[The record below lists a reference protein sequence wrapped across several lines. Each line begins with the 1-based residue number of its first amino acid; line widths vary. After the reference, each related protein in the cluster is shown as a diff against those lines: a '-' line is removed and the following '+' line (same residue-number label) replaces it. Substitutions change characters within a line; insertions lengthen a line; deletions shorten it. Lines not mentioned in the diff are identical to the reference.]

1 MLKGAHL
8 SERKCR
14 EILNLFCEDLT
25 ATQIAA
31 ISNVSRVT
39 VNAYLKMIR
48 LRLAQFCDDAFPL
61 HHLPLNH
68 LSLKHGEGAGL
79 PKTTY
84 YGFTRW
90 NGLVFSTGLSDMSR
104 EHLQHWQKHHPG
116 EGDTGAAPLYSGDPL
131 ASGHQALSIAMPG
144 IHAIADFSNWRLY
157 RRDAANGQASKY
169 ISDEISGF
177 WGLTRSRLM
186 KFRGLNRNTLYLHI
200 KECEFRY
207 NHRNE
212 DMQHKILIMISRQ
225 PLQDLVAAS

>member
-31 ISNVSRVT
+31 VTHVSRVT

-48 LRLAQFCDDAFPL
+48 VRLAQFCDDAFPL
-61 HHLPLNH
+61 HHLPGNH
-68 LSLKHGEGAGL
+68 LLLKHATDGL
-79 PKTTY
+79 PKTSY
-84 YGFTRW
+84 FGFTRW
-90 NGLVFSTGLSDMSR
+90 NGLVFSTGLADMSKDSLI
-104 EHLQHWQKHHPG
+104 EWQTQKNLG
-116 EGDTGAAPLYSGDPL
+116 IDSNMTA
-131 ASGHQALSIAMPG
+131 
-144 IHAIADFSNWRLY
+144 IHAVADFTNWRLY
-157 RRDAANGQASKY
+157 RKDMMNGSAGKY
-169 ISDEISGF
+169 VSDDISGF

-212 DMQHKILIMISRQ
+212 DMQAKLLVMINRQ
-225 PLQDLVAAS
+225 PLHGMLSTA